1 MSPTVAILVRMAIT
15 LGVLLVVAP
24 LLVWVERRLLG
35 RFQLRRGPNRVGPFG
50 LLQTVADAIKLFTK
64 EDWVPPFADPVPYV
78 LAPMILAI
86 TVLGAFAV
94 VPFTSDGAIVDLDIG
109 VLFFLAMSSIGIY
122 SVMLAGVASNSKY
135 ALLGAMRAAAQ
146 MISYELAMGL
156 SLASIVLLAG
166 SFNLRDIV
174 SAQQNLPYVVL
185 QPIAFLVFV
194 VAGLAEL
201 KRAPFDLPEAENEL
215 VAGFHTEYSSMK
227 FALFFLGEYLGMMLV
242 GAIAAA
248 AFLGG
253 GSGPWLPSPIWFAI
267 KMALFIYL
275 FIWVRATMP
284 RFRYDH
290 LMSFG
295 WKCLL
300 PVALV
305 NLMVTGAIVVARAAG
320 TGH

>member
-94 VPFTSDGAIVDLDIG
+94 VPFTTDGAIVDLDIG

>member
-1 MSPTVAILVRMAIT
+1 MSPTGAILSRMAIT
-15 LGVLLVVAP
+15 LGVLLLVGP

-35 RFQLRRGPNRVGPFG
+35 RFQRRLGPNRVGPFG

-94 VPFTSDGAIVDLDIG
+94 VPFTDAGAIVDLDIG
-109 VLFFLAMSSIGIY
+109 LLFFLAMSSVGIY

-146 MISYELAMGL
+146 MISYELAMAL
-156 SLASIVLLAG
+156 SLASVVLLAG

-174 SAQQNLPYVVL
+174 SAQAGLPFVVL
-185 QPIAFLVFV
+185 QPVAFLVFV

-242 GAIAAA
+242 AAIAATT
-248 AFLGG
+248 FLGG
-253 GSGPWLPSPIWFAI
+253 GNGPWLPAPIWFAI

-275 FIWVRATMP
+275 FIWARATLP

-295 WKCLL
+295 WKFLL
-300 PVALV
+300 PVALL

-320 TGH
+320 S

>member
-1 MSPTVAILVRMAIT
+1 MSPSAEIFVRMAVT
-15 LGVLLVVAP
+15 LALLLTFAP
-24 LLVWVERRLLG
+24 LLVWVERRVLG

-50 LLQTVADAIKLFTK
+50 ILQTVADAIKLLTK

-78 LAPMILAI
+78 VAPMILAV

-94 VPFTSDGAIVDLDIG
+94 IPFSDAGAIIDLDIG
-109 VLFFLAMSSIGIY
+109 VLFFLAMSSIGVY
-122 SVMLAGVASNSKY
+122 SVMLAGLASNSKY
-135 ALLGAMRAAAQ
+135 SLLGAVRSAAQ

-156 SLASIVLLAG
+156 SLASVVLLAG

-174 SAQQNLPYVVL
+174 AAQQGAPYVLV
-185 QPIAFLVFV
+185 QPLAFLVFL

-201 KRAPFDLPEAENEL
+201 KRAPFDLPEAENEI

-242 GAIAAA
+242 GAIATT

-253 GSGPWLPSPIWFAI
+253 GNGPWLPAPVWFAL
-267 KMALFIYL
+267 KVALFIYL
-275 FIWVRATMP
+275 FIWIRATLP

-290 LMSFG
+290 LMAFG
-295 WKCLL
+295 WKFLL
-300 PVALV
+300 PVALI
-305 NLMVTGAIVVARAAG
+305 NLMVTGAVVVAAAG
-320 TGH
+320 GS

>member
-1 MSPTVAILVRMAIT
+1 MSPTGAILSRMAIT
-15 LGVLLVVAP
+15 LGVLLLVGP

-35 RFQLRRGPNRVGPFG
+35 RFQRRLGPNRVGPFG

-94 VPFTSDGAIVDLDIG
+94 VPFTDAGAIIDLDIG
-109 VLFFLAMSSIGIY
+109 LLFFLAMSSVGVY

-146 MISYELAMGL
+146 MISYELAMAL
-156 SLASIVLLAG
+156 SLASVVLLAG

-174 SAQQNLPYVVL
+174 SAQAGLPFVVL
-185 QPIAFLVFV
+185 QPVAFLVFV

-242 GAIAAA
+242 AAIAATT
-248 AFLGG
+248 FLGG
-253 GSGPWLPSPIWFAI
+253 GNGPWLPAPIWFAI

-275 FIWVRATMP
+275 FIWARATLP

-295 WKCLL
+295 WKFLL
-300 PVALV
+300 PVALL

-320 TGH
+320 S

>member
-1 MSPTVAILVRMAIT
+1 MSPTAATLVRMATT
-15 LGVLLVVAP
+15 LGVLLLAGP
-24 LLVWVERRLLG
+24 LLVWVERRLLA

-78 LAPMILAI
+78 LAPMILVI

-94 VPFTSDGAIVDLDIG
+94 VPFTDAGAIVDLDIG
-109 VLFFLAMSSIGIY
+109 LLFFLAMSSVGVY
-122 SVMLAGVASNSKY
+122 SVMLAGIASNSKY

-146 MISYELAMGL
+146 IISYELAMGL

-174 SAQQNLPYVVL
+174 SAQEGIPYVVL
-185 QPIAFLVFV
+185 QPLAFLVFV

-201 KRAPFDLPEAENEL
+201 RRAPFDLPEAENEL
-215 VAGFHTEYSSMK
+215 VAGFHIEYSSMK

-242 GAIAAA
+242 GAIATT

-253 GSGPWLPSPIWFAI
+253 GNGPWLPTPIWFAI

-275 FIWVRATMP
+275 FIWARATLP

-295 WKCLL
+295 WKFLL
-300 PVALV
+300 PVALL

-320 TGH
+320 S

>member
-1 MSPTVAILVRMAIT
+1 MSPTVTILLRMAIT
-15 LGVLLVVAP
+15 LSVLLLVGP
-24 LLVWVERRLLG
+24 LLVWVERRVLA

-50 LLQTVADAIKLFTK
+50 ILQAVADAIKLFTK

-78 LAPMILAI
+78 LAPMILAV

-94 VPFTSDGAIVDLDIG
+94 VPFTDAGAIIDLDVG
-109 VLFFLAMSSIGIY
+109 LLFFLAMSSVGIY

-174 SAQQNLPYVVL
+174 SAQESIPYAVL
-185 QPIAFLVFV
+185 QPLAFLVFI

-201 KRAPFDLPEAENEL
+201 KRTPFDLPEAENEI

-227 FALFFLGEYLGMMLV
+227 FALFFLGEYLGMVLV
-242 GAIAAA
+242 GAIAAT

-253 GSGPWLPSPIWFAI
+253 GNGPWFPAPIWFAI
-267 KMALFIYL
+267 KTALFIYV
-275 FIWVRATMP
+275 FIWARATLP

-295 WKCLL
+295 WKFLL
-300 PVALV
+300 PAALL
-305 NLMVTGAIVVARAAG
+305 NLMVTGAVVVARAG
-320 TGH
+320 R